1 MTDSVIFCTFV
12 VLEDKQILYLEV
24 PDRIVKSR
32 CSTSNTA
39 LTTRFNTSLEQFVK
53 RDNASMS
60 SITTTNRLTKGTNR
74 TSSNTD
80 TSFFRNKAYHTAEDT
95 PDTLDYQ
102 RMAQVVD
109 GVMQVVLAE
118 QPR

>member
-1 MTDSVIFCTFV
+1 MRSAGDLPVHGISAP
-12 VLEDKQILYLEV
+12 Q
-24 PDRIVKSR
+24 
-32 CSTSNTA
+32 
-39 LTTRFNTSLEQFVK
+39 SLAGVDFS
-53 RDNASMS
+53 DHLNFWNAGYPAVMV
-60 SITTTNRLTKGTNR
+60 
-74 TSSNTD
+74 TD